1 MIVEIKGHKY
11 EVDFGDLRTLEIADS
26 VREEIA
32 AGAFTGEEEGIAL
45 MRKQMQAARAFLDR
59 IVGDGVSDECFGES
73 QDYLGAMRAL
83 GSVLRAYYET
93 TDEMKRELG
102 AMAGDLRHAP
112 DAREE
117 ATTGPAPIADI
128 RAYTRKP
135 VRVE

>member
-11 EVDFGDLRTLEIADS
+11 EVDFGDLRTLEITDS

-83 GSVLRAYYET
+83 GSVLRAYYEA

-102 AMAGDLRHAP
+102 AMAGDLRRAP

-117 ATTGPAPIADI
+117 AATGPVPAVDTRANI
-128 RAYTRKP
+128 RRP

>member
-83 GSVLRAYYET
+83 GSVLRAYYEA
-93 TDEMKRELG
+93 TDEMKLELG
-102 AMAGDLRHAP
+102 AMAGDLRRAP

-117 ATTGPAPIADI
+117 AATGPVPAVDTRANI
-128 RAYTRKP
+128 RRP

>member
-1 MIVEIKGHKY
+1 MIVEIKGRKY
-11 EVDFGDLRTLEIADS
+11 EVDFGDLHTLEIADS

-32 AGAFTGEEEGIAL
+32 AGAFTGEEKGIAL

-83 GSVLRAYYET
+83 GSVLRAYYEA
-93 TDEMKRELG
+93 TDEMKRELS
-102 AMAGDLRHAP
+102 AMAGDLRHV
-112 DAREE
+112 
-117 ATTGPAPIADI
+117 PAEDTPEPVPPVVDI
-128 RAYTRKP
+128 HANIRKP

>member
-83 GSVLRAYYET
+83 GSVLRAYYEA

-102 AMAGDLRHAP
+102 AMAGDLRRAP

-117 ATTGPAPIADI
+117 AATGPVPAVDT
-128 RAYTRKP
+128 RANILSLIHI
-135 VRVE
+135 

>member
-32 AGAFTGEEEGIAL
+32 AGAFTGEEKGIAL
-45 MRKQMQAARAFLDR
+45 MRKQMQAAMAFLDR
-59 IVGDGVSDECFGES
+59 IVGDGVSAECFGES

-83 GSVLRAYYET
+83 GSVLRAYYEA
-93 TDEMKRELG
+93 TDEMKLELG
-102 AMAGDLRHAP
+102 AMAGDLRRAP
-112 DAREE
+112 GTGEE
-117 ATTGPAPIADI
+117 VATAPVPAVDTSANI
-128 RAYTRKP
+128 RRP

>member
-1 MIVEIKGHKY
+1 
-11 EVDFGDLRTLEIADS
+11 
-26 VREEIA
+26 
-32 AGAFTGEEEGIAL
+32 
-45 MRKQMQAARAFLDR
+45 MQAAMAFLDR

-83 GSVLRAYYET
+83 GSVLRAYYAA

-102 AMAGDLRHAP
+102 AMAGDLRRAP

-117 ATTGPAPIADI
+117 AATGPVPAVDTRANI
-128 RAYTRKP
+128 RRP

>member
-32 AGAFTGEEEGIAL
+32 AGAFTGEEKGIAL

-83 GSVLRAYYET
+83 GSVLRAYYEA

-102 AMAGDLRHAP
+102 AMAGDLRHV
-112 DAREE
+112 
-117 ATTGPAPIADI
+117 PAEDTPEPVPPVVDI
-128 RAYTRKP
+128 HANIRKP

>member
-32 AGAFTGEEEGIAL
+32 AGAFAGEEKGIAL

-59 IVGDGVSDECFGES
+59 IVGDGVSAECFGES

-83 GSVLRAYYET
+83 GSVLRAYYEA

-102 AMAGDLRHAP
+102 AMAGDLRRAP
-112 DAREE
+112 AEDAPE
-117 ATTGPAPIADI
+117 PAPVVEGIHANI
-128 RAYTRKP
+128 RKP

>member
-32 AGAFTGEEEGIAL
+32 AGAFAGEEKGIAL

-59 IVGDGVSDECFGES
+59 IVGEGVSDECFGES

-83 GSVLRAYYET
+83 GSVLRAYYEV
-93 TDEMKRELG
+93 TDEMKRELS
-102 AMAGDLRHAP
+102 AMAGDLRRAP

-117 ATTGPAPIADI
+117 AATGPAPIVDI

>member
-59 IVGDGVSDECFGES
+59 IVGDGVSAECFGES

-83 GSVLRAYYET
+83 GSVLRAYYEA

-102 AMAGDLRHAP
+102 AMAGDLRRAP

-117 ATTGPAPIADI
+117 AATGPVPAVDTRANI
-128 RAYTRKP
+128 RRP

>member
-83 GSVLRAYYET
+83 GSVLRAYYEA
-93 TDEMKRELG
+93 TDEMKRELS
-102 AMAGDLRHAP
+102 AMAGDLRHV
-112 DAREE
+112 
-117 ATTGPAPIADI
+117 PAEDTPEPVPPVVDI
-128 RAYTRKP
+128 HANIRRP